1 MHRRISS
8 FRLLALLALLLP
20 LRLAALTMVYPV
32 EAINDFWFLQ
42 AAEFDEKY
50 PGIEITGGLSLSD
63 EGWYVRYRHENLTY
77 FFGPI
82 AEQETARLRMWDME
96 AVRDEAIRYEPAL
109 ETSQVDYVNFTYT
122 GVFGRRGDGDEADGG
137 GNGSEPVQVIGGV
150 DGMGV
155 NGNGGQDSGEDG
167 NGGDGSG
174 TQVAGTNG
182 GTGNQS
188 GQSGSQGGNRSGN
201 QSGQNGSL
209 FPGVGGDSQ
218 QNQSGF
224 PTGSQSGTAMSSG
237 GIGLP
242 QPNAGGQNG
251 SATGSQASNNSNG
264 SSSGTP
270 GGTGSGSS
278 SGQPPPNDFLSAL
291 LRAIL
296 GL

>member
-1 MHRRISS
+1 MHRRISTICILT
-8 FRLLALLALLLP
+8 FLALLLP
-20 LRLAALTMVYPV
+20 LRLAAFTKVYPV
-32 EAINDFWFLQ
+32 EAINDLWLLH

-82 AEQETARLRMWDME
+82 VEQETARLRMWDLE

-109 ETSQVDYVNFTYT
+109 LTSQVDYVRFTYT
-122 GVFGRRGDGDEADGG
+122 GVYGRRGDGSQEGMG
-137 GNGSEPVQVIGGV
+137 GNGAEPVREIGGM
-150 DGMGV
+150 DGT
-155 NGNGGQDSGEDG
+155 GNGGQDSEE
-167 NGGDGSG
+167 NGTGGGGSG
-174 TQVAGTNG
+174 TEIAGMNG

-188 GQSGSQGGNRSGN
+188 GQSGSQGGNQSGRN
-201 QSGQNGSL
+201 SGQNGSL
-209 FPGVGGDSQ
+209 FPGVGDSE

-224 PTGSQSGTAMSSG
+224 PTGNQSGTAMSSG

-242 QPNAGGQNG
+242 QPNAGGQGG
-251 SATGSQASNNSNG
+251 SATGSQSSNSASG

-270 GGTGSGSS
+270 GSTSSGSS